1 MINIDERMLENLFN
15 GQFGKSSVLWHY
27 LLPRVV
33 AYNNSQLRCK
43 YLLWVHP
50 FIFLRFPN
58 VFINF
63 HEYVTGSLAYFTAE

>member
-1 MINIDERMLENLFN
+1 MININERMLENLSN
-15 GQFGKSSVLWHY
+15 GQFGKSAVLWHY

-43 YLLWVHP
+43 YLCWYTL
-50 FIFLRFPN
+50 FLRFPN
-58 VFINF
+58 VLINF

>member
-1 MINIDERMLENLFN
+1 MLENLYN
-15 GQFGKSSVLWHY
+15 GQFGESAVLWHY

-43 YLLWVHP
+43 YLCGYTLL
-50 FIFLRFPN
+50 FFLRFPN